1 MLQDFVPT
9 VWTFFEAYGWL
20 TVLIIIFTYFMYK
33 KYIYNVIRA
42 QSDKRKVTEQ
52 NESDRQMRELVKD
65 RMQLARER
73 QQKEHNEKERS
84 ERMKLEQKQ
93 REETEKRRKRSQE
106 GEKVRIFDYLDDS
119 TFNFFC
125 LVIEFLCGW
134 NIIGHYS
141 STSSTA
147 TTLVSTK
154 KPQEYATEIID
165 NLLGST
171 SITIIGYSTCPKFRK
186 ACQLVA
192 TYRLDISM
200 FRVFEF
206 DKQPDWPVEEI
217 LVVLENRFQ
226 TRESPFV
233 FIRGEYIGGLEEIR
247 KHDKSR
253 GLDKF

>member
-106 GEKVRIFDYLDDS
+106 GEK
-119 TFNFFC
+119 
-125 LVIEFLCGW
+125 GW